1 MSRNAVTGPLRPAHV
16 ECPERFEC
24 DVVFDQAGRGLAH
37 EDRARGGAL
46 LQARRQMRAVADGG
60 VVHSQVV
67 ADGAD
72 HDEPGV
78 EPHAHADRDP
88 GAGVEHQRALD
99 RPGDAERGQGGAA
112 RVILVRQRG
121 AEERHE
127 AIAEELVDGA
137 LVAVDLGQRRLE
149 EAVEEVVHG
158 VGPQPFGQ
166 RGGPDQ
172 VAEEHGDRL
181 ALALQCR
188 ARGED
193 ALGEVARRVG
203 IGGVRR
209 RHGGP
214 RGLDRAAAGRTEAR
228 ALRELDAAR
237 GTGDR
242 QAGAARDA
250 EARPDGIVVTAATAL
265 HACRSGGSDGASRSP
280 E

>member
-1 MSRNAVTGPLRPAHV
+1 MRTAERDILAPASSGSGPLA
-16 ECPERFEC
+16 E
-24 DVVFDQAGRGLAH
+24 
-37 EDRARGGAL
+37 RAR
-46 LQARRQMRAVADGG
+46 
-60 VVHSQVV
+60 
-67 ADGAD
+67 
-72 HDEPGV
+72 
-78 EPHAHADRDP
+78 
-88 GAGVEHQRALD
+88 
-99 RPGDAERGQGGAA
+99 DAERGERGAP
-112 RVILVRQRG
+112 RVILVGQRG

-127 AIAEELVDGA
+127 AVAEELVDGA
-137 LVAVDLGQRRLE
+137 LVAVDLGQGGLE
-149 EAVEEVVHG
+149 EAVEEDVHG
-158 VGPQPFGQ
+158 LRPQPFGQ
-166 RGGPDQ
+166 RGGADQ

-181 ALALQCR
+181 ALAFQRR

-193 ALGEVARRVG
+193 PLGEVARRVG

-265 HACRSGGSDGASRSP
+265 HACWSGGSDGASRSQSSDAAGAGQASARIASCEP
-280 E
+280 VRAGEAAASWGTRLTSPDDGVSSGTLGNAAIAGTEVSGRQPIRSQ